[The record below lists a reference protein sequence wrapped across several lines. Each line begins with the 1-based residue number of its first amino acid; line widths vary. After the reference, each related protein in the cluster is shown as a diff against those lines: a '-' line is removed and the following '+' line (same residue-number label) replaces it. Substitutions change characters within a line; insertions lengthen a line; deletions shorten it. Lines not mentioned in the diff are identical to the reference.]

1 MTPSR
6 DPDLRVDAELLLVTL
21 IWGVNFSVVKSGLE
35 QLHPLAFNALRFPL
49 AGAVLL
55 VLLRSRGPLTLPD
68 REDVPRIVGLGLLG
82 NVVYQLFFIYGIDR
96 TLAGNASLLLSTTP
110 AWAIVLATLRGQ
122 ERPGWRAWTGVA
134 ATVVGMVAV
143 VLGGQQKVALGG
155 ATLTGDLL
163 AAGGAVIWAV
173 YTVESRD
180 LVRRYGALRLTAWT
194 LWSGGLVLVA
204 MGLPA
209 VAGTG
214 LASLPPGTWLEVG
227 FAGVFAIAVA
237 YVIWYRGV
245 GQVGSTRTAVYSN
258 VVPVVA
264 LAVAWAWL
272 GEQPT
277 WLQVVGAVVVIGGMT
292 LARLGEPEE
301 ERPVSVPAE

>member
-6 DPDLRVDAELLLVTL
+6 DHDFRVDAELLLVTL

-35 QLHPLAFNALRFPL
+35 AIPPLAFNALRFPL
-49 AGAVLL
+49 AGVVLL
-55 VLLRSRGPLTLPD
+55 VLLRMRGPLTLPD
-68 REDVPRIVGLGLLG
+68 RSDVPRIVGLGLLG

-122 ERPGWRAWTGVA
+122 EQPGWRAWTGVA
-134 ATVVGMVAV
+134 ATVAGMVAV
-143 VLGGQQKVALGG
+143 VLGGRAKVALGG

-180 LVRRYGALRLTAWT
+180 LIRRYGALRLTAWT
-194 LWSGGLVLVA
+194 LWSGGIVLVA
-204 MGLPA
+204 IGLPA
-209 VAGTG
+209 VADTG
-214 LASLPPGTWLEVG
+214 LATLPAGAWLEVG

-237 YVIWYRGV
+237 YLLWYRGV

-277 WLQVVGAVVVIGGMT
+277 WLQALGAVVVIGGMT

-301 ERPVSVPAE
+301 EQPVSVPAE

>member
-1 MTPSR
+1 MSEPSR
-6 DPDLRVDAELLLVTL
+6 PDLRTDAELLLVTL

-35 QLHPLAFNALRFPL
+35 HLHPMAFNALRFPL

-55 VLLRSRGPLTLPD
+55 VLLRMRGPLRMPD
-68 REDVPRIVGLGLLG
+68 WRDVPRIVALGLLG
-82 NVVYQLFFIYGIDR
+82 NVVYQLFFIYGIDG

-163 AAGGAVIWAV
+163 AAGGAVVWAV

-204 MGLPA
+204 LGTPA
-209 VAGTG
+209 VLDAGLST
-214 LASLPPGTWLEVG
+214 LPMGAWLEIG

-237 YVIWYRGV
+237 YVLWYRGV

-292 LARLGEPEE
+292 LARLGEPEA
-301 ERPVSVPAE
+301 ERAVSVPAE

>member
-1 MTPSR
+1 MSESSR
-6 DPDLRVDAELLLVTL
+6 SDLRVDAELLLVTL

-49 AGAVLL
+49 AGVVLL
-55 VLLRSRGPLTLPD
+55 VLLRLRGPLRLPD
-68 REDVPRIVGLGLLG
+68 RRDVPRIVALGLLG
-82 NVVYQLFFIYGIDR
+82 NVVYQLFFIYGIDG

-122 ERPGWRAWTGVA
+122 ERPGWRAWAGVA

-143 VLGGQQKVALGG
+143 VLGGQKAVALGG

-163 AAGGAVIWAV
+163 AAGGAVVWAV

-204 MGLPA
+204 LGIPAALDAGLATLPA
-209 VAGTG
+209 DA
-214 LASLPPGTWLEVG
+214 WLEIG

-237 YVIWYRGV
+237 YILWYRGV

-277 WLQVVGAVVVIGGMT
+277 WLQVAGAVIVIGGMT

-301 ERPVSVPAE
+301 EQAVSVPAE